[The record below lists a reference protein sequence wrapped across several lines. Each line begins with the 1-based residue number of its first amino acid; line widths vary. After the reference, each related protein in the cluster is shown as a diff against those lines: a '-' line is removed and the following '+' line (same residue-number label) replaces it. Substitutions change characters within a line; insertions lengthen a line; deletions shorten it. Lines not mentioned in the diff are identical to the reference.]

1 MPDPKHACRMSTPRN
16 LESRTRAGLHQMD
29 ARRTDPSECFS
40 RRSASLL
47 AGGDSRVVIV
57 FEERHGR
64 RVVVDRCSIANECGV
79 LPGMDVTEA
88 EALLSNSPWN
98 TGNDESTSAL
108 VVRADPER
116 AGTGLRRIA
125 EWCLRFSPI
134 ASVDGEDGI
143 VLDIRGCERWLL
155 TGGGES
161 SFLDRIEKALAT
173 RGFATRTAI
182 ADTVITARAWG
193 RHRLEPK
200 SGDERIGTGGDARIL
215 PAGHGVEAIDELPIA
230 GLGLDDA
237 VLDRLKEIRV
247 RRIGELRDL
256 PRIALP
262 GRYGPSILLRLDQ
275 AMGRT
280 PVVLVPV
287 RPPDEIVARRDFPGP
302 IRARDS
308 IELALVDLLG
318 TIHERLREVACG
330 ARMIRIK
337 VVIPD
342 AADWMETVELVR
354 ASRRPA
360 HLWSVLEPVLERI
373 PLDRGVDAIQI
384 DVPARRRLRD
394 RTGRITPTNP
404 DGDGDR
410 VEARGVF
417 VDLVQARFG
426 RDAVRRFDPRPGH
439 VPDDQNRVSPLGVLE
454 DDSGHRGRT
463 IVDRAGVMGSRPD
476 IWLDRVHAIEMKME
490 EGRPRMVRLDGVD
503 HVVDLAVGPEMIGA
517 PWWRLPD
524 GLGSEEERAAGRHY
538 WKVVLAGGHRL
549 WVFHAIAGD
558 RWYLQG
564 LWS

>member
-1 MPDPKHACRMSTPRN
+1 M
-16 LESRTRAGLHQMD
+16 
-29 ARRTDPSECFS
+29 
-40 RRSASLL
+40 
-47 AGGDSRVVIV
+47 IV

-79 LPGMDVTEA
+79 LPGMDVAEA
-88 EALLSNSPWN
+88 EALLSNSPWS
-98 TGNDESTSAL
+98 TGNDESMSPL
-108 VVRADPER
+108 VVRADPRR
-116 AGTGLRRIA
+116 AATGLRRIA

-134 ASVDGEDGI
+134 SSVDGEDGI
-143 VLDIRGCERWLL
+143 VLDIRGCERWLMA
-155 TGGGES
+155 GGGES
-161 SFLDRIEKALAT
+161 AFLDRIEKALAI

-182 ADTVITARAWG
+182 ADTVITARAWS
-193 RHRLEPK
+193 RHRPGPK
-200 SGDERIGTGGDARIL
+200 QPDERSGTGGDARIL
-215 PAGHGVEAIDELPIA
+215 SVGHGIEAIDELPIQ
-230 GLGLDDA
+230 GLGLEEV

-247 RRIGELRDL
+247 RRIGELRAL

-280 PVVLVPV
+280 PVALVPV
-287 RPPDEIVARRDFPGP
+287 RPPDEIAARRDFPGP
-302 IRARDS
+302 IRSRDS

-360 HLWSVLEPVLERI
+360 HLWSVIEPVLERI
-373 PLDRGVDAIQI
+373 PLDGGVDAIRI

-394 RTGRITPTNP
+394 RTARITTTAP

-410 VEARGVF
+410 VEARGVL

-426 RDAVRRFDPRPGH
+426 REAVRRFDPRPGH
-439 VPDDQNRVSPLGVLE
+439 VPDDQNRVSPIGVLE
-454 DDSGHRGRT
+454 DDSGHRGRA

-476 IWLDRVHAIEMKME
+476 IWLDRVRSIEMEME
-490 EGRPRMVRLDGVD
+490 EGRPRTVRLDGID
-503 HVVDLAVGPEMIGA
+503 HAVDLSVGPEMIGA

-524 GLGSEEERAAGRHY
+524 GVGSEEVKTAGRHY
-538 WKVVLAGGHRL
+538 WKLLLVGGHRL
-549 WVFHAIAGD
+549 WVFHAIASD